1 MIRIGIDTGGT
12 CTDAV
17 IYEQETD
24 RILASAKTQTT
35 RRDLKIGILKALK
48 KLPEQLRAQADYV
61 TLSTTLATNAC
72 VENKGARAGLILI
85 GAHPKAVEKYAAEY
99 GLPPLSQLCLI
110 PGRPGQALKLDRD
123 ALAGELTEKF
133 ADCESLAVVQ
143 IEPDQDGGALERQV
157 ERLVEEVLH
166 IPCVLGHQ
174 LFQERNILRRG
185 ASTLLNA
192 RLQPVMS
199 RFLKAVSASMDELGL
214 SVPVYIVRSDGS
226 LMSREFA
233 ATHPVETLLCGP
245 ASSVIGGQHLAPS
258 RDALI
263 VDMGGTTTDISVVQN
278 GLPRTAEDG
287 IRIGSWSTMVHGV
300 YIHTLGLGGDSRVVI
315 RRGTLE
321 LDHCRCIPLCA
332 LAAQYPDVLT
342 RLSALVETHGP
353 HSLPLHEFLVLAEQP
368 AEGEKYPPKA
378 QELCRLL
385 EKGPL
390 SLEEAAC
397 ALDMTAY
404 DLPLAQL
411 EREGVILR
419 AGFTPTD
426 VLHLRGQFEEYD
438 RRASRQACRW
448 LSCCLGLEEE
458 RICALVEQAVV
469 RKLCCHLIRV
479 LLEADDAFPAEL
491 REDTVM
497 EALTEHICRGL
508 SAGAEGS
515 SRLRPEARAVLV
527 GIGAPTRFYLPEA
540 ARLLGMQFL
549 LPDHAATANALGA
562 AVSGISAHAC
572 VEIRPLEAWGEGTEY
587 ELTCSARSPVICPD
601 REQAVETAR
610 DMALELAAQEAR
622 RRGALGELE
631 TETSVREKNVP
642 AYDGSVTLRIL
653 VTARASAA
661 LSAF

>member
-24 RILASAKTQTT
+24 RVLASAKTQTT

-85 GAHPKAVEKYAAEY
+85 GAHPKAVEKYAVEY
-99 GLPPLSQLCLI
+99 GLPPLGQLCLI
-110 PGRPGQALKLDRD
+110 SGKPGRELELDRKTLT
-123 ALAGELTEKF
+123 AELTEKF
-133 ADCESLAVVQ
+133 SDCESLAVVQ
-143 IEPDQDGGALERQV
+143 IEPDQDGGALECQA
-157 ERLVEEVLH
+157 ERLVEDVLH

-199 RFLKAVSASMDELGL
+199 RFLKAVTASMEELGL

-233 ATHPVETLLCGP
+233 ASHPVETLLCGP

-263 VDMGGTTTDISVVQN
+263 VDMGGTTTDISVVRN

-287 IRIGSWSTMVHGV
+287 IQIGAWSTMVHGV
-300 YIHTLGLGGDSRVVI
+300 YIHTLGLGGDSRVVL
-315 RRGTLE
+315 RQGTLE
-321 LDHCRCIPLCA
+321 LDTCRCIPLCA
-332 LAAQYPDVLT
+332 LAAQYPDILP
-342 RLSALVETHGP
+342 RLSALAETHGA
-353 HSLPLHEFLVLAEQP
+353 HSLPLHEFLVLTEMP
-368 AEGEKYPPKA
+368 AEGEKYSPRA
-378 QELCRLL
+378 QKLCRLL

-390 SLEEAAC
+390 LLEEAAD
-397 ALDMTAY
+397 ALHMTVY
-404 DLPLAQL
+404 DLPLEQL

-426 VLHLRGQFEEYD
+426 VLHLRGQFGEYD
-438 RRASRQACRW
+438 RRASQLACRW
-448 LSCCLGLEEE
+448 LARCLELEEE
-458 RICALVEQAVV
+458 RVCALVEQAVV
-469 RKLCCHLIRV
+469 HKLCCHLIRV
-479 LLEADDAFPAEL
+479 LLTADDAYPSDLCQESVL
-491 REDTVM
+491 D
-497 EALTEHICRGL
+497 ALTGYISQGL
-508 SAGAEGS
+508 SFGAEGFG
-515 SRLRPEARAVLV
+515 RLRPETQAVLV

-572 VEIRPLEAWGEGTEY
+572 VEIRPLESWGEGTEY
-587 ELTCSARSPVICPD
+587 ELTCSAHSPVICPD
-601 REQAVETAR
+601 REQAVEQAR
-610 DMALELAAQEAR
+610 EMALEMAEQEAR
-622 RRGALGELE
+622 RRGALGELK
-631 TETSVREKNVP
+631 TETAVREKSAP

-661 LSAF
+661 LSVN